1 MNAPK
6 LILTLLLLGALTLS
20 ACQQQSP
27 AATNTPSAPASPQPE
42 DRQPSPTAEDQGQPE
57 GDEPVELS
65 DVSQGL
71 DALDSYTA
79 SFTMSYD
86 GKDQQGNPDQ
96 SSWSYVEEFSKQ
108 PPAKRTSFTGLGGS
122 DTGGAFES
130 IEVDGKSYVVS
141 GGTCFS
147 SEAGDAPTAGN
158 FFSPSDL
165 IGSIRGAQ
173 FVGAEN
179 VNGIPTKHYV
189 DDSSAWLAQG
199 GFTQAK
205 AESWVADPG
214 GFVVKHVFDAVG
226 KGSALFGGT
235 SDSEGAIHWEY
246 EVLSVNQP
254 LDIQPPENCG
264 GTPEDIPVMP
274 DAAEQSSFGDTST
287 YTSASGFA
295 EVVAFYQAEMP
306 ANGWTEEPGGFSGDN
321 FATLTFK
328 KDGRTASI
336 TITTDTSTNKT
347 TVLISVSGE

>member
-1 MNAPK
+1 MNTSK
-6 LILTLLLLGALTLS
+6 SILTLLLLGALALS
-20 ACQQQSP
+20 ACQQQGA
-27 AATNTPSAPASPQPE
+27 AATNTPGAPATSQPGGQ
-42 DRQPSPTAEDQGQPE
+42 QPSPTPEDQSQPE
-57 GDEPVELS
+57 SGEPVELS

-71 DALDSYTA
+71 DALESYTA
-79 SFTMSYD
+79 SFKMSYD

-108 PPAKRTSFTGLGGS
+108 PPGKRVVFTGLGGS

-130 IEVDGKSYVVS
+130 IEVGGQSYVVS

-147 SEAGDAPTAGN
+147 SQAGDAPTAGS
-158 FFSPSDL
+158 FSPSDF

-173 FVGAEN
+173 FVGAET
-179 VNGIPTKHYV
+179 VNGIPARHFV
-189 DDSSAWLAQG
+189 DDSSAWLAS

-205 AESWVADPG
+205 AETWVADPG

-226 KGSALFGGT
+226 KGSALFGGR
-235 SDSEGAIHWEY
+235 SDSEGSIHWEY

-254 LDIQPPENCG
+254 LDIRPPDNCG

-295 EVVAFYQAEMP
+295 EVVAFYKAEMP
-306 ANGWTEEPGGFSGDN
+306 ANGWSEEPGGFSGDN

-336 TITTDTSTNKT
+336 TITTDTSSNKT
-347 TVLISVSGE
+347 TVLISVTGE

>member
-1 MNAPK
+1 MNTPK
-6 LILTLLLLGALTLS
+6 SILTLLLLSALTLS
-20 ACQQQSP
+20 ACQQQS
-27 AATNTPSAPASPQPE
+27 ATATNTPSAPAPSQPSGQ
-42 DRQPSPTAEDQGQPE
+42 QPSPTPEGQSQPE
-57 GDEPVELS
+57 GGETVELS

-71 DALDSYTA
+71 EALDSYTA
-79 SFTMSYD
+79 SFTMSYE

-96 SSWSYVEEFSKQ
+96 SSWSYVEEFSKE
-108 PPAKRTSFTGLGGS
+108 PPAKRTAFTGLGGS

-147 SEAGDAPTAGN
+147 SQAGDAPSAGSL
-158 FFSPSDL
+158 FSPSDL
-165 IGSIRGAQ
+165 IGSIRGAK

-179 VNGIPTKHYV
+179 VNGIPARHFV
-189 DDSSAWLAQG
+189 DDSSAWLAG

-205 AESWVADPG
+205 SETWVADPG

-235 SDSEGAIHWEY
+235 SDSEGSIHWEY

-254 LDIQPPENCG
+254 LDIQPPDNCG

-274 DAAEQSSFGDTST
+274 DAADESSFGDTST
-287 YTSASGFA
+287 YTSASAFA

-306 ANGWTEEPGGFSGDN
+306 GNGWREEPGGFSGDN

-336 TITTDTSTNKT
+336 TITSDTSSNKT
-347 TVLISVSGE
+347 TVLISVTEE